1 MFHIRSYD
9 HIGVRVTDR
18 ERAAAF
24 YARLG
29 FRPEPNEDS
38 PHYSA
43 LGLINDAGVRINLV
57 YNGTPH
63 PERNVLMDTSAK
75 WPGYTHYAVL
85 VDSLE
90 AVLDWAEREGIA
102 ITEGPVVIGDRRTVA
117 FIRDPDGNVIE
128 FDELLPEA
136 GA

>member
-1 MFHIRSYD
+1 MFRIQSYD

-24 YARLG
+24 YAKLG
-29 FRPEPNEDS
+29 FRPEPNEDA
-38 PHYSA
+38 PEHSA

-57 YNGTPH
+57 YNGVPH
-63 PERNVLMDTSAK
+63 PDRNVLMDVPDK
-75 WPGYTHYAVL
+75 WAGYTHYAVL
-85 VDSLE
+85 VDSLQG
-90 AVLDWAEREGIA
+90 VLDWAEREGVT
-102 ITEGPVVIGDRRTVA
+102 ITGGPVVYGDRRTVA

-136 GA
+136 AA